1 MDWIAQLNAMMDYI
15 EENLDGQPDPT
26 RMARMADCSFYNFER
41 MFSYI
46 AGQPLGEYIR
56 SRRMTR
62 AAFDLLHS
70 DARVLDVAVKYGY
83 ASQDAFSR
91 AFRAFHGVLPSAARK
106 GSGALRSCPK
116 RTFALTV
123 QGGRPLQ
130 YHVEDFP
137 AFTVGGYRCAVRTET
152 SFSQVPRLWDASWEN
167 GQGQA
172 LLALQ
177 QQACR
182 PAGLLGI
189 ACGRP
194 TPGNMDYWL
203 GVCLTGSAPLPRG
216 METLPFPAARWA
228 IFQAEGAL
236 PDSVQNIYRDFY
248 QRWLPDS
255 GCRMVELPVVECYLP
270 NSDRQEVWMPLVAE

>member
-91 AFRAFHGVLPSAARK
+91 AFRAFHGVLPSAAR
-106 GSGALRSCPK
+106 CNIMW
-116 RTFALTV
+116 RTF
-123 QGGRPLQ
+123 QPLRWA
-130 YHVEDFP
+130 DT
-137 AFTVGGYRCAVRTET
+137 AARCA
-152 SFSQVPRLWDASWEN
+152 PRPPFLRCR
-167 GQGQA
+167 
-172 LLALQ
+172 
-177 QQACR
+177 ACGT
-182 PAGLLGI
+182 PAGKT
-189 ACGRP
+189 ARGRRCWRFSSRRADR
-194 TPGNMDYWL
+194 PGCWAL
-203 GVCLTGSAPLPRG
+203 
-216 METLPFPAARWA
+216 PAAAPRRETWITGWA
-228 IFQAEGAL
+228 YA
-236 PDSVQNIYRDFY
+236 
-248 QRWLPDS
+248 
-255 GCRMVELPVVECYLP
+255 
-270 NSDRQEVWMPLVAE
+270 